1 MRDQTVT
8 PRHYELMTILHPEV
22 AEDQIPGELER
33 ISGHIAG
40 AGGAVTETLRDSPW
54 GRRRLAY
61 PIRSGGRDV
70 RDGFYTV
77 FHFDMAPDQVDEME
91 RDLKLNPRVIR
102 YLVTTFTPKPLDPRA
117 AEQAEID
124 AESAAAEAYAASQ
137 ARAAAQ
143 PRAVAA
149 APAAPPVAVAPPV
162 VEAEPEEA
170 APPVVEAEPEE
181 AAAPV
186 VEAEPEAS
194 AEPVAEAEA
203 AAPPEDIVIEPADAP
218 EADGEAPA
226 AAAEGNGTPEEA

>member
-1 MRDQTVT
+1 LRDQSVT
-8 PRHYELMTILHPEV
+8 SRHYELMTILHPEV

-40 AGGAVTETLRDSPW
+40 AGGAVTEMLRDSPW

-124 AESAAAEAYAASQ
+124 AEAAAAEAYAASQ
-137 ARAAAQ
+137 ARVAAQ
-143 PRAVAA
+143 APAVAA
-149 APAAPPVAVAPPV
+149 APEPPPVEAAVPV
-162 VEAEPEEA
+162 VEAEPEE
-170 APPVVEAEPEE
+170 
-181 AAAPV
+181 
-186 VEAEPEAS
+186 S

-203 AAPPEDIVIEPADAP
+203 LAPAEDIVVETADAP
-218 EADGEAPA
+218 DSDGEAPA